1 MDGWMYYGSLAVI
14 AMFIFS
20 MTRTNNNFL
29 ALIAFVVGAYI
40 VYSHETGYTATDFR
54 YDMVNKIDQE
64 TGDYD
69 YSENKNREE
78 AKKLVDEN

>member
-1 MDGWMYYGSLAVI
+1 
-14 AMFIFS
+14 
-20 MTRTNNNFL
+20 
-29 ALIAFVVGAYI
+29 
-40 VYSHETGYTATDFR
+40 
-54 YDMVNKIDQE
+54 VNKIDQE